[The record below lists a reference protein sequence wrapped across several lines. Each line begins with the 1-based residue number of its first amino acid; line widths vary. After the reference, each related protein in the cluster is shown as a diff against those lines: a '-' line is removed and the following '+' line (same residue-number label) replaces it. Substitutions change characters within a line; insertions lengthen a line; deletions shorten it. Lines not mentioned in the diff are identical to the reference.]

1 MGATKKSDKSFDK
14 QIESAVSTAFL
25 WNWLMSNENISI
37 AVKDGWVILE
47 GELEYQYQIRTAENL
62 VSIVKGVK
70 GVISRLKLSG
80 HSI

>member
-1 MGATKKSDKSFDK
+1 MGASKKPDKFIDK

-47 GELEYQYQIRTAENL
+47 GELEYQYQIRTAESL
-62 VSIVKGVK
+62 VSTVKGVK
-70 GVISRLKLSG
+70 GVISRLRLSG
-80 HSI
+80 HKI